1 MHGKRAV
8 GSIMKT
14 QNTGPKR
21 ADIHTR
27 YMRRAIELARYG
39 DGRTSPN
46 PMVGC
51 VLVRGDAIIGEGVH
65 LGVGLDHAEV
75 AAIHDAG
82 DAKSATAYVTL
93 EPCCHQGRTGPCTEA
108 LIEAGVSSVYYAVAD
123 PTSLAAGG
131 AKRLEGAGI
140 EVIGGLC
147 EHEARELNRFWFF
160 AENNKRPFVVAKLAM
175 SLDGRIATASGESQW
190 ITGSEARKSSH
201 KLRKSVD
208 AILVGADTIV
218 HDNPRLTVRD
228 SDGDE
233 LDQVYQPIC
242 VVTDSTGRTKPAS
255 NVFRKGAILATT
267 DMISPSA
274 KAKFE
279 DTGADVVVLPR
290 GADARVD
297 IAALLAELYVRGVK
311 SILVEGGSTVMGS
324 FFDQS
329 LVDEVWAYLAPSL
342 ILGGKSKVAIGGE
355 GPVTLD
361 VATRLDGVTTER
373 VGEELLVRGRLR
385 YKPSSCAKLSDSID

>member
-1 MHGKRAV
+1 
-8 GSIMKT
+8 MKT
-14 QNTGPKR
+14 PNTGPEL
-21 ADIHTR
+21 ADVHTK

-51 VLVRGDAIIGEGVH
+51 VLVRDGAIIGEGVH
-65 LGVGLDHAEV
+65 LGAGLDHAEV
-75 AAIHDAG
+75 AAIRDAG
-82 DAKSATAYVTL
+82 DAKGATAYVTL

-108 LIEAGVSSVYYAVAD
+108 IIKAGIQSVYYAVAD

-131 AKRLEGAGI
+131 AKHLESAGI

-147 EHEARELNRFWFF
+147 EYEAREMNRFWFF
-160 AENNKRPFVVAKLAM
+160 AEDNKRPFVVAKLAM

-190 ITGSEARKSSH
+190 ITGRESRQSSH

-218 HDNPRLTVRD
+218 HDNPRLTARD
-228 SDGDE
+228 RDGGDLE
-233 LDQVYQPIC
+233 DVYQPIC
-242 VVTDSTGRTKPAS
+242 VVIDSTGRTSPTS
-255 NVFRKGAILATT
+255 NVYREGTILATT
-267 DMISPSA
+267 DMISPRA

-279 DTGADVVVLPR
+279 DTGATVVVLPR
-290 GADARVD
+290 GGDARVD
-297 IAALLAELYVRGVK
+297 IVALLAALYGRGVK
-311 SILVEGGSTVMGS
+311 SMLVEGGSTVMGS

-329 LVDEVWAYLAPSL
+329 LVDEVWAYLALSL

-355 GPVTLD
+355 GPVKLD
-361 VATRLDGVTTER
+361 VAIRLDGVTTEH
-373 VGEELLVRGRLR
+373 VGEELLVRGRIR
-385 YKPSSCAKLSDSID
+385 R